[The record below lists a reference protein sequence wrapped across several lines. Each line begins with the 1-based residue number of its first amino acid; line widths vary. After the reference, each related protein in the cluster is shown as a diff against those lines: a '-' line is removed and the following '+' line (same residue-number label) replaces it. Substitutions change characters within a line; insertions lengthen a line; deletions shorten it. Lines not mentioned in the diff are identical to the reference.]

1 MIDLLVKT
9 LKSARLTLVLL
20 LLLSFLAL
28 LGTVPRPVESVERS
42 ASSFARL
49 LGFRNTFRSPLF
61 VGATALLAVN
71 VLFCTAQRFKGSHT
85 RRLRSLPDLVMH
97 LALVLV
103 ICGGGVKA
111 IWGTVR
117 TVTVPVGTET
127 GSVYDWKSEADVPL
141 GFVLRV
147 VRLDFDYHPVR
158 ALLGVRDS
166 RTGAK
171 IGVVEIGEGKK
182 VPLPRTGWTA
192 GLLSIDRQSGLAQF
206 AVQTP
211 TAAGEIS
218 LSLAPGPGASAEFEG
233 AGFTLVAFKDEVKM
247 VRALVNATVESG
259 LVIER
264 WLSPNGGVDVEG
276 SQLALTSWGNDQF
289 GNPFAGFQVSRDPG
303 APLFWAGCV
312 LLACALPL
320 HAVGRSRR
328 RTRTAVT
335 VPVRAGDAGSGATIS
350 RDYRG
355 TARRRDPA

>member
-1 MIDLLVKT
+1 MIAFLVKS
-9 LKSARLTLVLL
+9 LQSARMTLALL
-20 LLLSFLAL
+20 LLLSLLAL
-28 LGTVPRPVESVERS
+28 IGTIPPATAPAKQSPS
-42 ASSFARL
+42 SIASL

-61 VGATALLAVN
+61 VGATALLVVN
-71 VLFCTAQRFKGSHT
+71 VLFCTAQRFKGSQS
-85 RRLRSLPDLVMH
+85 RRLRNLPDLVMH

-103 ICGGGVKA
+103 ICGGAVKG
-111 IWGTVR
+111 IWGSVR

-127 GSVYDWKSEADVPL
+127 GTVYDWTREADVPL

-171 IGVVEIGEGKK
+171 IGMVEIGEGKR
-182 VPLPRTGWTA
+182 VPLPQVGWTA
-192 GLLSIDRQSGLAQF
+192 SLLGIDRQSGLARF

-211 TAAGEIS
+211 AAAGEIA
-218 LSLAPGPGASAEFEG
+218 LSLAPGPGASVEYLG
-233 AGFTLVAFKDEVKM
+233 AGFTLVAFKDDVKM

-276 SQLALTSWGNDQF
+276 SQLSLTSWGNDQF
-289 GNPFAGFQVSRDPG
+289 GNPFAGLQVARDPG

-312 LLACALPL
+312 LLAVALPL
-320 HAVGRSRR
+320 HVVGRSRR
-328 RTRTAVT
+328 RTRLART
-335 VPVRAGDAGSGATIS
+335 VPVKADDAGSGATIS
-350 RDYRG
+350 
-355 TARRRDPA
+355 